1 MVCLLVERLSR
12 MVRSS
17 KYAALFLKIVKVLSY
32 LLQQAIQREL
42 TPLVYTHLILQIAHR
57 KLNAI
62 DISKASSVSY
72 YPAAGTT

>member
-1 MVCLLVERLSR
+1 

-42 TPLVYTHLILQIAHR
+42 TLVYTHLILQIVHR

-62 DISKASSVSY
+62 DISKASSVSS